1 VNGPAAILAQAA
13 GDKGLRL
20 ELMVDSPDEPDRL
33 NGCGLFALNPPWTLQ
48 EEANAILPALAE
60 RLARG
65 AYGAYR
71 CEPLG
76 AIDVPSH

>member
-1 VNGPAAILAQAA
+1 V
-13 GDKGLRL
+13 
-20 ELMVDSPDEPDRL
+20 
-33 NGCGLFALNPPWTLQ
+33 LNPPWTLQ
-48 EEANAILPALAE
+48 EEAEVILPALAE